1 MGYLHALLPA
11 GLALASGLELAQAPT
26 APTPAPGQTALT
38 ALDTDKD
45 GSISRLEARWDPA
58 LSTQFNALD
67 RNANGALEPAEF
79 ARFETLGA
87 ESTPGSSPP
96 PSRGPGGFVAPPLN
110 SVPPP
115 LGTSEPPTGTS
126 SPPMAPATTPDGSGA
141 PPSDSPPSPR

>member
-26 APTPAPGQTALT
+26 APTPAPGQTSLT

-58 LSTQFNALD
+58 LSAQFPTLD
-67 RNANGALEPAEF
+67 RNGNGALEPAEF

-87 ESTPGSSPP
+87 ESTPGDTSPP
-96 PSRGPGGFVAPPLN
+96 RGPGGFAAPPLN
-110 SVPPP
+110 SIPPP
-115 LGTSEPPTGTS
+115 LGTSEPPTGAS
-126 SPPMAPATTPDGSGA
+126 PPPMAPTTTPDGSGA
-141 PPSDSPPSPR
+141 QPSDQPPSPR